1 MFNPSRYRRLP
12 IALAAATWFAAVGA
26 VAQPSDDSPPPIEG
40 SAVPAP
46 SDDEASGHGEHHAAD
61 VGVDEPRTVRV
72 AESDQDLTD
81 RALDAV
87 MMPARAQQIRDG
99 GVDALVVQD
108 LITEMADNGEDADGM
123 TAALEAVV
131 DVIEGEDRS
140 GEVSA
145 FVRARLEEGV
155 RGRALAEA
163 LENEFGMGAPPSSQ
177 PTEAHGGSGDR
188 APEPRGSGS
197 GPEQEERGTDPV
209 PDGSGVPSSAVPSQH
224 APEVHEGS
232 AAADQ

>member
-1 MFNPSRYRRLP
+1 MTTASRHTRLP
-12 IALAAATWFAAVGA
+12 FAVAAATLFAAAGA
-26 VAQPSDDSPPPIEG
+26 VAQPADNAPPTEG
-40 SAVPAP
+40 SAAP
-46 SDDEASGHGEHHAAD
+46 EQAVDQGSGRSEHAAD